1 MCSYFIMTVIFFS
14 FIMKVAPPAPH
25 LVRARGSL
33 SLFSSLF
40 PTNIVFLIGILKAM
54 FQDSCNRKQYLKIRA
69 SCILLFLKKM
79 FPGLST
85 LETWQQYVL
94 MPNDT
99 LIGSMLHVVLFF
111 QVSFKP
117 ILAPFVITL
126 KSFACFATR
135 RSECFTTVW
144 STTKTNDIL
153 TQFLPKCRR
162 NIFHRYVIVLAV
174 LFVCLCIGALVG
186 LIACLFSCFLA
197 CLLVSQP

>member
-1 MCSYFIMTVIFFS
+1 
-14 FIMKVAPPAPH
+14 
-25 LVRARGSL
+25 
-33 SLFSSLF
+33 
-40 PTNIVFLIGILKAM
+40 M

-85 LETWQQYVL
+85 LETWQQYVFVTMFPGL
-94 MPNDT
+94 FKAQWYINW
-99 LIGSMLHVVLFF
+99 LHALRVVLFF

-174 LFVCLCIGALVG
+174 LFVCLYIGALVG